1 MKRQN
6 SANGTASISEVVNDG
21 LDLGAL
27 FDGHIA
33 REFADQDVDA
43 TMETMIPEPYVQCVP
58 TMTGG
63 FGGQGVRRFYS
74 EHFVNQMPK
83 DAQVTPISRTVGKD
97 QVVDELI
104 VSFTHDAQWDYLLP
118 GVPPS
123 GKRVELPHVVVMK
136 FENGKVAHE
145 HIYWDQASLLVQVGL
160 LDPANLPVA
169 GVEQARNLVA
179 VAQRHRDH
187 AGADRIG

>member
-1 MKRQN
+1 
-6 SANGTASISEVVNDG
+6 
-21 LDLGAL
+21 
-27 FDGHIA
+27 
-33 REFADQDVDA
+33 
-43 TMETMIPEPYVQCVP
+43 
-58 TMTGG
+58 
-63 FGGQGVRRFYS
+63 
-74 EHFVNQMPK
+74 MPN

-104 VSFTHDAQWDYLLP
+104 VSFTHDSPWDYLLP
-118 GVPPS
+118 GVPPT